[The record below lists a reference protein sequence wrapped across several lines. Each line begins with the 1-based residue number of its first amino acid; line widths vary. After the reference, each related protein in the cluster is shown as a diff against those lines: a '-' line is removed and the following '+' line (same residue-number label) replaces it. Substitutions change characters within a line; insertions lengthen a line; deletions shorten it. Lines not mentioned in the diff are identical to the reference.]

1 MGEYALSKDLNVAL
15 WLDYRSFNKEKLLKE
30 VYDGDFLII
39 DEQLHAQFDEF
50 KQKFVPANHS
60 MVRKLNLIDHYL
72 STKGKFCVSNCVELY
87 GKLYVVLNSVQMD
100 DFCQWIYDSRENDG
114 DIFYLGKWYFV
125 I

>member
-72 STKGKFCVSNCVELY
+72 STKGKFCVSNCVGLY

-100 DFCQWIYDSRENDG
+100 DFCQWINDSRENDG
-114 DIFYLGKWYFV
+114 DIFYLGKLYFV

>member
-15 WLDYRSFNKEKLLKE
+15 WLDYRSFNKEKPLKE
-30 VYDGDFLII
+30 VYDGDFVII

-50 KQKFVPANHS
+50 KQNVVPANHS

-72 STKGKFCVSNCVELY
+72 STKGKFCVYYCVELY
-87 GKLYVVLNSVQMD
+87 GKLYVMLNSVQMD
-100 DFCQWIYDSRENDG
+100 DFCQWIYDLRENDG
-114 DIFYLGKWYFV
+114 DIFYLGKRYFV